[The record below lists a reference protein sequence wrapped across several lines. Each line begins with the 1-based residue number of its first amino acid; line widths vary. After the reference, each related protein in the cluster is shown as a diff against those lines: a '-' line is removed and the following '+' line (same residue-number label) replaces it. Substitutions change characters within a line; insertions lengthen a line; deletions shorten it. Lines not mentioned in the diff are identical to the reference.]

1 MRLLV
6 SHPGQDLSEQ
16 DKQQIGRDLEKIDRH
31 LSGYKQ
37 ELTIEVRINNGSGAA
52 QQHVVVELSYGPN
65 HLIAKA
71 DHADWGQAVREAR
84 DDLLRQIKDRSR
96 GGHSSQAK
104 HS

>member
-16 DKQQIGRDLEKIDRH
+16 DKQQIERDLEKIDRH

-37 ELTIEVRINNGSGAA
+37 EHTIEVRINNGSRAA
-52 QQHVVVELSYGPN
+52 QHHVVVELSYGPN
-65 HLIAKA
+65 HLLAKA